1 MIIANSTLLI
11 QRMFPVEK
19 YSLNEK
25 AIAMVKAVMMLFFN
39 ICFPPFVTAP
49 LFALHSN
56 RPCRINFFR

>member
-39 ICFPPFVTAP
+39 ICFPPFCARAVVCAAQQS
-49 LFALHSN
+49 ALPN
-56 RPCRINFFR
+56 